1 MLKVDEGHQELGAS
15 LLFSL
20 LFSPTWVSPNT
31 QETNTRISMDMEC
44 KAYVMMSIDL
54 LITLSLAYL

>member
-1 MLKVDEGHQELGAS
+1 MLIVDEDHLELGAI
-15 LLFSL
+15 LVVFL
-20 LFSPTWVSPNT
+20 LFSPTWVSPT

-44 KAYVMMSIDL
+44 KAYMMMSMDL